1 MTVHAAPHPA
11 ARSTPDAVAG
21 PRRRHPLCGVSLT
34 ARGRAL
40 LGLLALV
47 AAPLTAQSTGRLTGV
62 VYDRS
67 TGAPV
72 VEATV
77 VFLGDG
83 RSTTTDSAGAFRFE
97 RLPMGVLRFLVRA
110 KGFPSAGLMLPFAK
124 GEAMERRVELDSS
137 AAAAATLP
145 PRPPA
150 GGAAGSAVSASSSAQ
165 ALPTVAVAAEASRGP
180 RYANFERRRRTGS
193 GQYVVAEEIEKG
205 GFNSLQDIARTLRG
219 VTVSCS
225 GGMGCQIQMTRAPMR
240 CKPEYIVDDNVDNE
254 FGPSVAVRDI
264 EALEFYTGASDVPGE
279 YAGRNAG
286 CGVVVIWTK
295 SGPPRRKKL

>member
-1 MTVHAAPHPA
+1 MPERRPTTARLTP
-11 ARSTPDAVAG
+11 ARSGRWAPPRSGDLARRLAVAV
-21 PRRRHPLCGVSLT
+21 LLT
-34 ARGRAL
+34 AVCV
-40 LGLLALV
+40 LGTPLA
-47 AAPLTAQSTGRLTGV
+47 AQSTGRLTGAV
-62 VYDRS
+62 HDRS
-67 TGAPV
+67 TGAPLAD
-72 VEATV
+72 ATI

-83 RSTTTDSAGAFRFE
+83 RSVTTDSAGAFRIE

-110 KGFPSAGLMLPFAK
+110 KGFPSAGLVLPFAK
-124 GEAMERRVELDSS
+124 GETMERRVELDSS
-137 AAAAATLP
+137 AATAAAAAAP
-145 PRPPA
+145 ARPTA
-150 GGAAGSAVSASSSAQ
+150 GSGAATTGTAAGAQ

-193 GQYVVAEEIEKG
+193 GQYVVAEDIEKG

-240 CKPEYIVDDNVDNE
+240 CKPEYVVDDNVDNE

>member
-1 MTVHAAPHPA
+1 M
-11 ARSTPDAVAG
+11 
-21 PRRRHPLCGVSLT
+21 
-34 ARGRAL
+34 
-40 LGLLALV
+40 
-47 AAPLTAQSTGRLTGV
+47 
-62 VYDRS
+62 
-67 TGAPV
+67 
-72 VEATV
+72 
-77 VFLGDG
+77 
-83 RSTTTDSAGAFRFE
+83 
-97 RLPMGVLRFLVRA
+97 
-110 KGFPSAGLMLPFAK
+110 
-124 GEAMERRVELDSS
+124 
-137 AAAAATLP
+137 
-145 PRPPA
+145 
-150 GGAAGSAVSASSSAQ
+150 
-165 ALPTVAVAAEASRGP
+165 
-180 RYANFERRRRTGS
+180 
-193 GQYVVAEEIEKG
+193 AEEIEKG

>member
-1 MTVHAAPHPA
+1 
-11 ARSTPDAVAG
+11 
-21 PRRRHPLCGVSLT
+21 
-34 ARGRAL
+34 
-40 LGLLALV
+40 
-47 AAPLTAQSTGRLTGV
+47 
-62 VYDRS
+62 
-67 TGAPV
+67 
-72 VEATV
+72 
-77 VFLGDG
+77 
-83 RSTTTDSAGAFRFE
+83 
-97 RLPMGVLRFLVRA
+97 
-110 KGFPSAGLMLPFAK
+110 MLPFAK

-137 AAAAATLP
+137 AAAAAAASAT
-145 PRPPA
+145 PRASSA
-150 GGAAGSAVSASSSAQ
+150 GAPTGNAAAGAQ

-240 CKPEYIVDDNVDNE
+240 CKPEYVVDDNVDNE